1 MSHLRRLRVEDV
13 SRWQQLW
20 DQFAAATG
28 QRLHGGK
35 ALPVGGGSI
44 NTTYV
49 WQHPEQ
55 TLFIKFNRP
64 EGQAMFAAEA
74 TALRAIASV
83 EAIRV
88 PLPLLWGVV
97 EDASFLI
104 LEYLPLTRSGDWWQM
119 GVELAQLH
127 LKGKGDRYGWM
138 ENNTIGATP
147 QINPWSDHWGEF
159 FRDARLRYQFDLAR
173 RRGGRFPQAEMLLA
187 LIPERLNHEPT
198 PTLVHGD
205 LWSGNA
211 AFCRTG
217 EPVIFDPASYYGD
230 REVDLAMSE
239 LFGGFP
245 AAFYEGYAATYPLV
259 AGYQQ
264 RKTIYNLY
272 HILNHFNLF
281 GGSYAAQAQHMIE
294 DLLSSL

>member
-1 MSHLRRLRVEDV
+1 MSHLRRLRVEGV

-28 QRLHGGK
+28 RRLHGGK
-35 ALPVGGGSI
+35 ALAVGGGSI

-55 TLFIKFNRP
+55 TLFVKFNRP
-64 EGQAMFAAEA
+64 ERQAMFAAEA
-74 TALRAIASV
+74 NALGAIAKV
-83 EAIRV
+83 QTIRV

-97 EDASFLI
+97 EDASFLV
-104 LEYLPLTRSGDWWQM
+104 LEYLPLTQAGDWWQM
-119 GVELAQLH
+119 GVKLAQLH
-127 LKGKGDRYGWM
+127 LKGTGDRYGWS

-147 QINPWSDHWGEF
+147 QMNPWSDNWGEF

-173 RRGGRFPQAEMLLA
+173 RRGGYFPKAEKLLA
-187 LIPERLNHEPT
+187 VIPELLNHEPT

-211 AFCRTG
+211 AFCSTG

-245 AAFYEGYAATYPLV
+245 AAFYEGYNATYPLT
-259 AGYQQ
+259 AGYEQ

-281 GGSYAAQAQHMIE
+281 GGSYAAQAQSMIE
-294 DLLSSL
+294 QIL